1 MDAIE
6 LIEFY
11 TSVQQAMS
19 VTLAAM
25 NTIAPICALV
35 CSFGTP
41 MDDCPV
47 YVDDDVPPAAIFEN
61 KCEVLVPETP
71 ELAFIQPKNE
81 ARTVFRTREPLV
93 SRPRVEKFLGDVQFV

>member
-11 TSVQQAMS
+11 TSVQRAMS

-35 CSFGTP
+35 RSFGTP

-47 YVDDDVPPAAIFEN
+47 IDADDPPGAIFEN
-61 KCEVLVPETP
+61 KYEVLVLEIPK
-71 ELAFIQPKNE
+71 LAFIQSRDE
-81 ARTVFRTREPLV
+81 AHSSFQTRDPWV
-93 SRPRVEKFLGDVQFV
+93 SWARLREFLINIQHV